1 MSCARSSPGATR
13 FTRTFQTGAA
23 TMATDRRRF
32 LRNALTAMGAGFLAG
47 CDQLSQTQWA
57 PQVLASAETLSH
69 AVQRVLAPHAA
80 LAREFT
86 QADISPVFRAN
97 GSTDPQDPA
106 YRAMAANGF
115 RDYRLSVG
123 GLVAHPLSFSLA
135 QLRALPQRT
144 QITRHDCVEGWSVIG
159 KWQGVQL
166 SRVLEL
172 VQPTDDARY
181 VVFRCYDRMQDGGLD
196 GGTPY
201 YESIGFD
208 DAYHP
213 QTILAHT
220 LNDRPLPTPNGAPL
234 RVRIERQL
242 GYKQAKY
249 ISGIELVD
257 SLDDIGDG
265 NGGYWE
271 DHGYESYAGI

>member
-1 MSCARSSPGATR
+1 
-13 FTRTFQTGAA
+13 
-23 TMATDRRRF
+23 MATDRRRF

-271 DHGYESYAGI
+271 DQGYEWYAGI